1 MHRPFKIKVS
11 PKMTQVTLSHS
22 THLLANFGDFFAI
35 LFLSFSQITKS
46 LAEIIIRYGYSFGTV
61 KTVFLESKI
70 RKISPH
76 IAESVVKKRIIY
88 TCSDEI

>member
-35 LFLSFSQITKS
+35 LFQSFSQITKS

-61 KTVFLESKI
+61 KTGFLEGK
-70 RKISPH
+70 
-76 IAESVVKKRIIY
+76 
-88 TCSDEI
+88 